1 MKKLKGWIGLRE
13 AWDREISVL
22 QGSIREYRQTE
33 GRKGENNISLDHSRG
48 ET

>member
-1 MKKLKGWIGLRE
+1 MKKLKGWIGFRE

-22 QGSIREYRQTE
+22 QGSIRQYGQTD
-33 GRKGENNISLDHSRG
+33 GRKGENNTSLDPSRV